1 MAKTLDELKAE
12 NAALEA
18 AQAETQVAEVEN
30 DETETHYEGDEVEAK
45 ETKTEGE
52 VSAAPEAWMAEDSE
66 DEQAS
71 GGGAKFSDGDIAAAK
86 RKLRAKLEKQH
97 NEELERVKAELEA
110 LKRNVTQPAVQSTAT
125 VPTLE
130 QCDYDEGKYAAAMT
144 AWVRSQVQGATQAS
158 EAQAQQAQ
166 QIKALEENVEAHYK
180 RAAELVT
187 KHNIDPDLYRSADEN
202 FRKTVERVFPGKG
215 ELIAD
220 QIIGRLSKLGPG
232 SEKVAFQLG
241 RSAQKRE
248 MLEVK
253 LRQDPSGLEAS
264 MWLGTLLPEVNLPAA
279 KKTRAPAPAA
289 RANGGQGV
297 VSDEVNLRKKYQAE
311 NDVQKRFDIKMQ
323 AKRNGLDVK
332 DW

>member
-18 AQAETQVAEVEN
+18 AQTETQAVEVEN
-30 DETETHYEGDEVEAK
+30 DETETHYEGAEDQAK
-45 ETKTEGE
+45 ETETEGE
-52 VSAAPEAWMAEDSE
+52 VSEAPEAWMADDSE

-71 GGGAKFSDGDIAAAK
+71 SSGAKFSDGDIAAAK

-97 NEELERVKAELEA
+97 NEELERVKAELES
-110 LKRNVTQPAVQSTAT
+110 LKRGVTQPAAQSTAT

-180 RAAELVT
+180 RAVDLVT

-215 ELIAD
+215 ELFAN
-220 QIIGRLSKLGPG
+220 QMLARLGEG
-232 SEKVAFQLG
+232 SEKVAYQLG
-241 RSAQKRE
+241 RNNLKRE
-248 MLEVK
+248 VFENK
-253 LRQDPSGLEAS
+253 LRQDPSGLTAS
-264 MWLGTLLPEVNLPAA
+264 IYLGTLLTEVNLPAQ
-279 KKTRAPAPAA
+279 KQTRAPAPAA

-297 VSDEVNLRKKYQAE
+297 VNDQVNLRKKYQAE
-311 NDVQKRFDIKMQ
+311 KDVQKRFDIKMQ
-323 AKRNGLDVK
+323 AKRNGFDVK

>member
-1 MAKTLDELKAE
+1 MGKTLDELKAK

-18 AQAETQVAEVEN
+18 AQTETEVAEVEN

-45 ETKTEGE
+45 ETEPEGE
-52 VSAAPEAWMAEDSE
+52 VSAAPEAWMADDSE

-71 GGGAKFSDGDIAAAK
+71 GSGAKFSDGDIAAAK

-97 NEELERVKAELEA
+97 NEELERVKAALEA
-110 LKRNVTQPAVQSTAT
+110 LKRGVTQPAVQSTAT

-166 QIKALEENVEAHYK
+166 QIKELEESVEAHYK
-180 RAAELVT
+180 RAADLVT

-220 QIIGRLSKLGPG
+220 QMLARLGDG
-232 SEKVAFQLG
+232 SEKVAYQLG
-241 RSAQKRE
+241 RNNQKRE
-248 MLEVK
+248 VFESK
-253 LRQDPSGLEAS
+253 LRQDPSGLTAS
-264 MWLGTLLPEVNLPAA
+264 IYLGTLLTEVNLPAA

-297 VSDEVNLRKKYQAE
+297 VSDEVNLKKKYQAE
-311 NDVQKRFDIKMQ
+311 QDVQKRFDIRMQ
-323 AKRNGLDVK
+323 AKRNGIDVK
-332 DW
+332 NW